1 VLELQISIDK
11 MGNVKEYRTPQG
23 MRSLARFYVVLFIP
37 IFFGPYWAWVAT
49 NTDFAFAF
57 FFSILTQVALTAVL
71 NLSLALEDP
80 FDNKGMD
87 GVFVDE
93 PLYEVELEMR
103 SEQQP
108 GVVMMGDK
116 EGVGTTTGGATT
128 DGGTGVPMNTI
139 ASSPLLKVGNP
150 SHSDAR
156 LEEGRGG
163 GVVD

>member
-1 VLELQISIDK
+1 

-37 IFFGPYWAWVAT
+37 IFFGPYWAWVAA

-103 SEQQP
+103 SEQQA
-108 GVVMMGDK
+108 GVVMMGGE
-116 EGVGTTTGGATT
+116 EGVGGTDGGTTTSGPGG
-128 DGGTGVPMNTI
+128 GGTGVPMNSI
-139 ASSPLLKVGNP
+139 PSSPLLKIRNP
-150 SHSDAR
+150 SHSDAHI
-156 LEEGRGG
+156 EEGLGG